1 MAYKFQ
7 FGQAIL
13 SGNLDQEGD
22 IVVKDLSGN
31 TQAKVEDNGVI
42 SGSGNFSAGGTVS
55 LLGVA
60 QAAVDVATDS
70 LYYFDATDGKMKRET
85 VGAFAADIAGDGLA
99 ASSNQL
105 AVQVDDSTI
114 ETDSDALRVKDA
126 GITEA
131 KIATSVAFRSPSPP
145 SILMYP

>member
-42 SGSGNFSAGGTVS
+42 SGSGNFSAVRYT
-55 LLGVA
+55 
-60 QAAVDVATDS
+60 
-70 LYYFDATDGKMKRET
+70 
-85 VGAFAADIAGDGLA
+85 A
-99 ASSNQL
+99 ASSG
-105 AVQVDDSTI
+105 D
-114 ETDSDALRVKDA
+114 
-126 GITEA
+126 
-131 KIATSVAFRSPSPP
+131 
-145 SILMYP
+145 